1 MFPGEDRLKNLLPFG
16 TPWPM
21 NDALRERAARERE
34 AFRSWVDALAVPASQ
49 RTVLREL
56 LELMDEREFVEGRAA
71 CVTYEAELARRTG
84 LGEALAEVLDAL
96 VRAGLVTRHA
106 AAAVFPDA
114 GPGLVLRV
122 RRPDVVLTVEAAGTL
137 WLADSWVRK
146 AKVLA

>member
-1 MFPGEDRLKNLLPFG
+1 MKNLLPFG
-16 TPWPM
+16 TSWPM
-21 NDALRERAARERE
+21 DATLRERAARERE
-34 AFRSWVDALAVPASQ
+34 AFRSWVDGLAVPASQ
-49 RTVLREL
+49 RTLLAEL

-71 CVTYEAELARRTG
+71 CVTYDAELARRTG
-84 LGEALAEVLDAL
+84 LGESLGEVLDAL
-96 VRAGLVTRHA
+96 VRAGLVTSDP

-114 GPGLVLRV
+114 RPGIVLRV